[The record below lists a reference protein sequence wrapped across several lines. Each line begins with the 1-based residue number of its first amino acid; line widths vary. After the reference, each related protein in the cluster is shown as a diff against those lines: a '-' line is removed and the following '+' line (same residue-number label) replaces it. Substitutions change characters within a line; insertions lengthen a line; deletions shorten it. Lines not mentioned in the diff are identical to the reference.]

1 MCYAW
6 SVSIINHRRLDMGLG
21 KGKKACEKCGT
32 VTGPRAYM
40 CKKCNTP
47 FVFKAKSKE
56 AKNTKIIKDFNWRE
70 LVKGD
75 RVKVAGGPYYV
86 SRGEF
91 IPMGYRG
98 RFVVDSI
105 DEHGIR
111 AYGLDKFSGFCHI
124 YMGPDVQNKE
134 TGVWKIKHKM
144 MKLKQKEVLS

>member
-1 MCYAW
+1 
-6 SVSIINHRRLDMGLG
+6 MGLG

-40 CKKCNTP
+40 CKNCNTP

-75 RVKVAGGPYYV
+75 RIRVAGGPYYV

-111 AYGLDKFSGFCHI
+111 AFGLDKHAGFCHI

-134 TGVWKIKHKM
+134 TKVWKIKHKLL
-144 MKLKQKEVLS
+144 KLKLKEIMS

>member
-1 MCYAW
+1 
-6 SVSIINHRRLDMGLG
+6 MGLG
-21 KGKKACEKCGT
+21 KGKKACEKCGA

-40 CKKCNTP
+40 CKQCNTP

-56 AKNTKIIKDFNWRE
+56 SKNTKIIKDFNWRE

-75 RVKVAGGPYYV
+75 RIRVAGGPYYV

-111 AYGLDKFSGFCHI
+111 AFGLDKHAGFCHI

-134 TGVWKIKHKM
+134 TKVWKIKHKLL
-144 MKLKQKEVLS
+144 KLKLKEIMS

>member
-1 MCYAW
+1 MA
-6 SVSIINHRRLDMGLG
+6 
-21 KGKKACEKCGT
+21 KGQKTCEKCGT
-32 VTGPRAYM
+32 TTGPRAYM
-40 CKKCNTP
+40 CKNCNAP

-56 AKNTKIIKDFNWRE
+56 AKNTKIIRDFNWKE

-75 RVKVAGGPYYV
+75 RIRVAGGPYYV

-105 DEHGIR
+105 DDQGIR

-124 YMGPDVQNKE
+124 YMGGDVQNKE
-134 TGVWKIKHKM
+134 TGVWKIKHKL
-144 MKLKQKEVLS
+144 MKLKQKVEV

>member
-1 MCYAW
+1 
-6 SVSIINHRRLDMGLG
+6 MGLG

-56 AKNTKIIKDFNWRE
+56 AKNTKLIKDFNWRE
-70 LVKGD
+70 LTKGD
-75 RVKVAGGPYYV
+75 RIRVTGGPYYV

-98 RFVVDSI
+98 RFVVESI
-105 DEHGIR
+105 DDQGIR

-124 YMGPDVQNKE
+124 YMGPDIQNKE

-144 MKLKQKEVLS
+144 MKLKQKEVVVS